1 MATNT
6 SNHAV
11 LQAPQTVQCAAYLP
25 PLQSYDLAPYLYQG
39 WSSWQ
44 LLLTILLVFVTYDQ
58 GTMALLKLPL
68 CSID

>member
-6 SNHAV
+6 SNPAV
-11 LQAPQTVQCAAYLP
+11 LQAPQTVQRAAYLS
-25 PLQSYDLAPYLYQG
+25 PLQSYDMG

-58 GTMALLKLPL
+58 GTMALLKLP
-68 CSID
+68 